1 MISNDTPDPDYF
13 ALVQEGMKPKGS
25 TLPHS
30 ADWKGYGTGP
40 MHPDDLKARQKR
52 LDDEN
57 KITHME
63 HVEQGKKLYTLNPV
77 EAEDYQYRFKSGAN
91 GRRRKLTKKQMGM
104 AKYMLEGY
112 TRRQAMLKAGYS
124 QHVADKSVLSQQ
136 KTVLSFFEG
145 VRGRFSKLG
154 INEDFMAE
162 KMAEWLNAD
171 KTIVT
176 KNGEVSVPD
185 YKTQIEAYDRFSKLI
200 DPVKTDKGKKREI
213 KLTEWI
219 SGEKEEKEEEQQS

>member
-1 MISNDTPDPDYF
+1 MISNDPPDPDYF

-25 TLPHS
+25 KLPHAPS
-30 ADWKGYGTGP
+30 WKGYGTGP
-40 MHPDDLKARQKR
+40 MHPADLKARQKR

-57 KITHME
+57 KIVRNE
-63 HVEQGKKLYTLNPV
+63 PGKKLYTLNPV
-77 EAEDYQYRFKSGAN
+77 EAEDYEYRFKSGAN
-91 GRRRKLTKKQMGM
+91 GRRRKLTQKQMGM

-124 QHVADKSVLSQQ
+124 ENVANKSILSNQ

-200 DPVKTDKGKKREI
+200 DPVKTETGKKREI